1 MVRDWLMASWAEFAS
16 AEPALASRVKE
27 RFAIRKH
34 KTLATLRRD
43 GSPRISGIEVE
54 FANSE
59 LFLGMMPDSLKL
71 RDLERDP
78 RLAIHSPT
86 DDPPPG
92 NPRDWP
98 GEAKLAGYALE
109 VDFPDSPV
117 AGGRRFR
124 IDITEAVL
132 THLNEAGDRL
142 VVESW
147 RPGNGVSRLER
158 R

>member
-1 MVRDWLMASWAEFAS
+1 MASWAEFAS
-16 AEPALASRVKE
+16 AEPALASQVEK

-34 KTLATLRRD
+34 KTLATLRKD

-54 FANSE
+54 FANGE
-59 LFLGMMPDSLKL
+59 IFLGMMPGSVKL

-86 DDPPPG
+86 DDPPDG
-92 NPRDWP
+92 NASGWP
-98 GEAKLAGYALE
+98 GEAKLAGYARE
-109 VDFPDSPV
+109 VDVPDSPV

-132 THLNEAGDRL
+132 THLNEAGDQL

-147 RPGNGVSRLER
+147 RPGKGSRRLER